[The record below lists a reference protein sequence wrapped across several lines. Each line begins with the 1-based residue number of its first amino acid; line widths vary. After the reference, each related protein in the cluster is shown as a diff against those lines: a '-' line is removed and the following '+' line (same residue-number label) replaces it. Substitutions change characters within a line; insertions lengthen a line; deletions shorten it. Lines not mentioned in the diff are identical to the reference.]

1 MNEQNSLRLL
11 LIDDELTVLTSVHL
25 LLTRLGYKHV
35 RTAACAQDARA
46 LLMSYRFDIIIADI
60 SLPDGDGRQLVRDAL
75 AHNPAARAILISG
88 FMYRGLMIPH
98 DLYGKVEL
106 LAKPFTEEELSGLL
120 MVNSSVAH

>member
-1 MNEQNSLRLL
+1 MSGPPPALR
-11 LIDDELTVLTSVHL
+11 TP
-25 LLTRLGYKHV
+25 
-35 RTAACAQDARA
+35 A
-46 LLMSYRFDIIIADI
+46 LSSFHILVSYRFDIIIADI

-106 LAKPFTEEELSGLL
+106 LAKPFIEEELSGLL
-120 MVNSSVAH
+120 IANCSASR